1 MPYGYKEV
9 RTISADRLRKLCI
22 DHDWYTGGTNE
33 EYSHLLFDMAGDKE
47 NITTD
52 DIVEITSD
60 IIEHSKI
67 DNEDFEDVAFA
78 VANIAVVR
86 LVRDEEGRD

>member
-1 MPYGYKEV
+1 MKYEYKEV

-22 DHDWYTGGTNE
+22 EHDWYTRGDNE
-33 EYSHLLFDMAGDKE
+33 EYRHLLDDTAGDKE
-47 NITTD
+47 NITTE
-52 DIVEITSD
+52 DIVEITRD

-67 DNEDFEDVAFA
+67 EDDYQFEDVAFA

-86 LVRDEEGRD
+86 LVKM